1 MPFSLSRR
9 TRRDHPAPPASLAD
23 ARHAA
28 VSRAA
33 AGLTAAEIAWVTGH
47 SPEVVRNVISTRA
60 NDEAGRQ
67 PVGQAPPK
75 RHPAREPLTS
85 QERAARWLRAA
96 GVAVGVLAAGAA
108 AVSYEAQLQ
117 LVQRTKHTGLA
128 YVQAAIPDLGA
139 LVFALMGVS
148 LALQGK
154 RAVRAR
160 ALNALCV
167 GLSIAMNA
175 LAAKSGWHD
184 LSIWVMAPSVYA
196 VASDSLI
203 WIIRLST
210 VNRSRGRAEDEG
222 ASLLEMAGA
231 VLLWILRLIFAPP
244 STVKGFVAWVKT
256 TPAAP
261 AARPAQARQEI
272 NRPPHVDVIPPV
284 RPMKVIPPAGN
295 GRRHSKTSQFL
306 SKVVDE
312 HGDLGRI
319 DLSRV
324 AAIVSE
330 VAPGIPL
337 DRGAASAALA
347 KAIKASKQ
355 NGVVS

>member
-1 MPFSLSRR
+1 
-9 TRRDHPAPPASLAD
+9 
-23 ARHAA
+23 
-28 VSRAA
+28 
-33 AGLTAAEIAWVTGH
+33 
-47 SPEVVRNVISTRA
+47 
-60 NDEAGRQ
+60 
-67 PVGQAPPK
+67 
-75 RHPAREPLTS
+75 
-85 QERAARWLRAA
+85 
-96 GVAVGVLAAGAA
+96 LAAGAA

-117 LVQRTKHTGLA
+117 LVQRTKHTDLA

-175 LAAKSGWHD
+175 LAAKPGWHE

-203 WIIRLST
+203 WIIRLTT
-210 VNRSRGRAEDEG
+210 VNRNRGRTEDEG
-222 ASLLEMAGA
+222 ASLLGMVGA

-261 AARPAQARQEI
+261 ATRPAQTRQEI
-272 NRPPHVDVIPPV
+272 NRPPHIDVIPPV
-284 RPMKVIPPAGN
+284 KPMKVIPPAGN

-312 HGDLGRI
+312 HGGLACI

-330 VAPGIPL
+330 IAPGIPL
-337 DRGAASAALA
+337 DRGAASAALS

-355 NGVVS
+355 NGVAS